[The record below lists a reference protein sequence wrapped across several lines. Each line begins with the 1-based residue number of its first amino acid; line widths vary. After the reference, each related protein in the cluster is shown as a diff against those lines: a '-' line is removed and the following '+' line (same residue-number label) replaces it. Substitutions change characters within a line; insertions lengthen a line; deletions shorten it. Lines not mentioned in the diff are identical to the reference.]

1 MRLWAPTDISCPV
14 ISSAVTS
21 MHIDADG
28 IRLVFIFLPS
38 SLSFRLTGGKFPKN
52 PLGEDEQKSYANT
65 LLSLV
70 LDL

>member
-1 MRLWAPTDISCPV
+1 
-14 ISSAVTS
+14 